1 MPELPLSSLLGGDG
15 TALVGEAATLEFTL
29 KYVPNQPAE
38 AKPLSEVFDDV
49 DFTLAVQESMQTR
62 VQKEFG
68 KEYFIDKLDINP
80 TSHTIKASISTL
92 LDEDVSLQG
101 IAKKTAATTQAVRK
115 DLLYAAT
122 RVAGAKPWVQV
133 SWGQGEGLFDPH
145 VLSADTPSPQLE
157 ARLATL
163 RKKRHRLRRRR
174 AFCFIAGLV
183 LISFL
188 LMSSLNSTSPL
199 FPIVFYGILFLGAAI
214 ALTSQISDLD
224 SESQEVGTALDLR
237 QVNDED
243 PQSRPEKLFRE
254 HSFEL
259 KRYYDQT
266 LSQGRTIYFVG
277 LGCLLLGFAVIGVS
291 LWLVIEG
298 GKTNS
303 EEKVIVGA
311 LGAIGG
317 ILADYIAVVY
327 LKMFSETIHAVT
339 DFHRRFVVTHHLHF
353 GNVLASMIGNTER
366 REETLARMAERVAAS
381 GRLPEQIDFAENG
394 KSAAV
399 KTSP

>member
-1 MPELPLSSLLGGDG
+1 M
-15 TALVGEAATLEFTL
+15 GEAATLQFTL
-29 KYVPNQPAE
+29 TYVPNQPAG
-38 AKPLSEVFDDV
+38 AKPLSDVFNDG
-49 DFTLAVQESMQTR
+49 DFAIAVQDSMRAQAR
-62 VQKEFG
+62 KEFG
-68 KEYFIDKLDINP
+68 KEYFVDKLDIDPNRY
-80 TSHTIKASISTL
+80 TIKASISTL
-92 LDEDVSLQG
+92 LDENVSLQS
-101 IAKKTAATTQAVRK
+101 IAKKTAATTRAVRQ
-115 DLLYAAT
+115 DLLNAAEQI
-122 RVAGAKPWVQV
+122 AGVRPWVQV
-133 SWGQGEGLFDPH
+133 KWGQGEGLFDPN
-145 VLSADTPSPQLE
+145 VLSADTPSPQLD

-163 RKKRHRLRRRR
+163 RKKRHRLRKARTIS
-174 AFCFIAGLV
+174 FVAGLA
-183 LISFL
+183 LISVVLVSRFE
-188 LMSSLNSTSPL
+188 SASPL
-199 FPIVFYGILFLGAAI
+199 FPVVFYGILLLGGAL
-214 ALTSQISDLD
+214 ALTSQISELD

-237 QVNDED
+237 QINDGD

-298 GKTNS
+298 GKTDS
-303 EEKVIVGA
+303 EEKVIVGI
-311 LGAIGG
+311 LGAIAG

-366 REETLARMAERVAAS
+366 REKTLAKMAERVAAS
-381 GRLPEQIDFAENG
+381 GGLPEQINFGDNG
-394 KSAAV
+394 KATPV
-399 KTSP
+399 KTNS